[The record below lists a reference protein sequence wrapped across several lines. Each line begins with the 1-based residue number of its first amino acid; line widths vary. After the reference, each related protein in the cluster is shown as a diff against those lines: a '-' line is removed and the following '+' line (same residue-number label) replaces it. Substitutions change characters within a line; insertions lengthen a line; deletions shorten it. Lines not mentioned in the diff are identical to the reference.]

1 MNAGR
6 LAIIKHSLPWWREEF
21 AIGYR
26 AFRADNIYG
35 ETHWLAAQIWKEW
48 HGSGV
53 YGPAETDLA
62 SLTMA
67 ESAANAQE
75 ELAHFEGL
83 QVLGLAMDVPPG
95 DYAPGMAARELVT
108 TRNRLWDNELLR
120 HAVRMSEGGGL
131 GLLHGAIAGIESV
144 GSGRAQDD
152 QSKACFAAII
162 VDEAGHLGSAIAGYL
177 ATERDGSEEAAVLAA
192 LSTCLSLKVAER
204 REQFAAQL
212 DCVAEDVPLGEAY
225 NIALSDYEH
234 RIVTLLG
241 EVPLLTAP

>member
-6 LAIIKHSLPWWREEF
+6 LAIINHSLPWWRKEF

-26 AFRADNIYG
+26 AFRADTIYR

-53 YGPAETDLA
+53 YGPAGTDLA
-62 SLTMA
+62 SLTVA

-95 DYAPGMAARELVT
+95 DYAPGLAAWELVT

-131 GLLHGAIAGIESV
+131 GLLYGAIAGIESV
-144 GSGRAQDD
+144 GSRRPQDD
-152 QSKACFAAII
+152 QCKACFAAII
-162 VDEAGHLGSAIAGYL
+162 ADEAGHLGSAMAGYL
-177 ATERDGSEEAAVLAA
+177 AKERDDAKDAAVLAA

-212 DCVAEDVPLGEAY
+212 DGGAEAAPLGEAY
-225 NIALSDYEH
+225 DAALRNYEQ
-234 RIVTLLG
+234 RIITLL
-241 EVPLLTAP
+241 EEKSPLTAP